1 MTCAWCGGSGCR
13 ACVGRHAHVA
23 QGDNMAELIRRA
35 GSSAKL
41 VPTTALAR
49 MGELAKLLAA
59 PTNSDALAE
68 LLDLIGEVAP

>member
-1 MTCAWCGGSGCR
+1 
-13 ACVGRHAHVA
+13 
-23 QGDNMAELIRRA
+23 MAELIRRA